1 MSKFK
6 IGDRVR
12 VIEHPKLDNGQRKK
26 IGEIGKVTDANSQTT
41 SVKFDDGDLDCF
53 CNYKLELV
61 KHQYKVGDKVVLLG
75 TKKECP
81 SSWEDVC
88 RRSNTM
94 VGNIVTIDRI
104 DSAGDLKFTS
114 LMDYWFSPE
123 DVKPFKHN
131 ELYEFGT
138 VEVVTGVN
146 DPRITNTSGTITC
159 STPQDS
165 NIFFD
170 KYEQNGEVNKME
182 LKDTGKGNRKE
193 AMAQFKKEKASAE
206 IEYCKRQLRT
216 ATDAI
221 NTQNRIIKE
230 AEEVIAEYQKVIDE
244 FKA

>member
-131 ELYEFGT
+131 ESYEFGT
-138 VEVVTGVN
+138 AEVVV
-146 DPRITNTSGTITC
+146 GTQIGTHTFTRDLC
-159 STPQDS
+159 SSYD
-165 NIFFD
+165 
-170 KYEQNGEVNKME
+170 GEFKQEETKME